1 VHTIFVDSSKQIA
14 IAPRQRLRAK
24 ARKQQIVQ
32 VVLQLI
38 AERGVEAVSVQLIA
52 DTIGLTQGAV
62 FRHFSTKEEV
72 WAAVMT
78 WLEDQLQS
86 LWSKARLKR
95 PDLDGITVL
104 EQMFLGHIELIEQY
118 PALAQFIMSDDVRR
132 QFPSLNRRFAALVQ
146 EYAREVE
153 EIINSIA
160 KEANL
165 AKPFDRQ
172 AAVTLYFCAI
182 QGLGFQFSI
191 AHLIP
196 SLRKEAPRI
205 FKLLLRAF
213 GIESAVVRK

>member
-1 VHTIFVDSSKQIA
+1 MALYNQIA

-24 ARKQQIVQ
+24 VRKQQIVQ
-32 VVLQLI
+32 VVLKLI
-38 AERGVEAVSVQLIA
+38 AERGVEAVSTQLIA

-72 WAAVMT
+72 WSAVIT
-78 WLEDQLQS
+78 WLEDQLRS
-86 LWSKARLKR
+86 IWSKTGLEQ
-95 PDLDGITVL
+95 PDHDGITAL

-118 PALAQFIMSDDVRR
+118 PGLAKFIMSDDVRQ

-146 EYAREVE
+146 EYAHEVE
-153 EIINSIA
+153 EVIKVIA

-165 AKPFDRQ
+165 PKSFDRE
-172 AAVTLYFCAI
+172 AAVTMYFCAI

-191 AHLIP
+191 AHLMP
-196 SLRKEAPRI
+196 SLRKEGPRI

-213 GIESAVVRK
+213 GIESAVVTK

>member
-1 VHTIFVDSSKQIA
+1 MPGDSKHIA
-14 IAPRQRLRAK
+14 IAPRQKLRAK

-32 VVLQLI
+32 VVLKLI
-38 AERGVEAVSVQLIA
+38 AERGIKAASTQLIA

-72 WAAVMT
+72 WSAVMA
-78 WLEDQLQS
+78 WLEDQLRS
-86 LWSKARLKR
+86 IWSKARLER
-95 PDLDGITVL
+95 PSHDGIAVL

-118 PALAQFIMSDDVRR
+118 PGLAKFIMSDDVRQ
-132 QFPSLNRRFAALVQ
+132 QFPSLNRRFAALVR

-153 EIINSIA
+153 DVIDAVA

-165 AKPFDRQ
+165 PKSFDRE

-191 AHLIP
+191 AHLMP

-205 FKLLLRAF
+205 FRLLIRAF
-213 GIESAVVRK
+213 GIETAVVTQ